1 MSSGLQY
8 GQTASYSV
16 FPASAQLPI
25 DSHLDSKTTHEMYA
39 WPFAE
44 AVRAGTGY
52 VMSSYNMVNGT
63 HASANSEIL
72 NGLLKTEFNFQGA
85 VISDWGE

>member
-1 MSSGLQY
+1 MLIPCLAFRNLY

-25 DSHLDSKTTHEMYA
+25 DSYADDKTVHELYA

-44 AVRAGTGY
+44 AVRAGTAH
-52 VMSSYNMVNGT
+52 VMSSYNMGKLR
-63 HASANSEIL
+63 A
-72 NGLLKTEFNFQGA
+72 
-85 VISDWGE
+85 